1 MLQAMGLSGAG
12 HDLATE
18 EHQHGVRNPKSR
30 NYTEPTGNKAKKVK
44 KAGTSG
50 VDVNSP
56 KSKKAKNK
64 EEPSQ
69 DDLTSPKTESSKK
82 LKEPCEKTAV
92 SPNTKR
98 AIKNKTSEEELGAT
112 KPKKMRKEKEISG
125 KTGEKGP
132 NLKNHNQDFLIV
144 DLTLTPRKWP
154 VKKITVS

>member
-1 MLQAMGLSGAG
+1 MGLSGAG

-69 DDLTSPKTESSKK
+69 DDLTSPKTKSLKIS
-82 LKEPCEKTAV
+82 KEPCEKTVV
-92 SPNTKR
+92 SPKS
-98 AIKNKTSEEELGAT
+98 KNSY
-112 KPKKMRKEKEISG
+112 KK
-125 KTGEKGP
+125 
-132 NLKNHNQDFLIV
+132 
-144 DLTLTPRKWP
+144 
-154 VKKITVS
+154 